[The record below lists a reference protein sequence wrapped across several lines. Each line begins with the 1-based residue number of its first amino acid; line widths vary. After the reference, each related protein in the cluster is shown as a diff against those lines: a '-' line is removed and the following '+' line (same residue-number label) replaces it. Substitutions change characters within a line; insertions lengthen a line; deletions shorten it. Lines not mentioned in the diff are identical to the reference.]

1 MQKEWDHGASQY
13 SLHSFLTT
21 TYRHQ
26 SVNQSSAKIKI
37 HLFETRDLGLTCEE
51 NPLKKEYQKWT
62 RVKAK
67 FL

>member
-13 SLHSFLTT
+13 SLHSFLTLHT
-21 TYRHQ
+21 GI
-26 SVNQSSAKIKI
+26 NQSSAKMEI